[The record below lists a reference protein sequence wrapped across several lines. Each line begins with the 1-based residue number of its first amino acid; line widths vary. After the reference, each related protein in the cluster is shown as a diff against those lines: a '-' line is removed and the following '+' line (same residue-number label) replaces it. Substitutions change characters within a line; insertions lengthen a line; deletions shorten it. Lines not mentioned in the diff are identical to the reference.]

1 MAIKVGDIVEYK
13 GKQQRV
19 MGFSYGSET
28 LLKLSHE
35 SRNDRIHVDNVTL
48 IESFVRPN
56 IKIGDSVRI
65 LKIPTHERKF
75 YNDANKPIDNNV
87 YEVIDVW
94 ETPRVGTV
102 VDIRVNSRKRH
113 YMAHYVEKIN
123 DYDII

>member
-13 GKQQRV
+13 GEQQRV

-65 LKIPTHERKF
+65 LEIPIHERKF
-75 YNDANKPIDNNV
+75 YTDANKPIDNNI
-87 YEVIDVW
+87 YKVIDTW
-94 ETPRVGTV
+94 ENKRVGLV